1 MAWKK
6 AAQALETGAEL
17 VSRDTSTSARQEL
30 WLDWA
35 ACAGLAPEERLSRL
49 AAWTLA
55 ADRAV
60 ADYGLRLPGV
70 EVEPGDGDAQRLRC
84 LQALAL
90 WQS

>member
-1 MAWKK
+1 
-6 AAQALETGAEL
+6 

-30 WLDWA
+30 WLDWSACSSLA
-35 ACAGLAPEERLSRL
+35 AEDRLSRL

-60 ADYGLRLPGV
+60 ADYGLRLPGL
-70 EVEPGDGDAQRLRC
+70 ELEPGDGDTQRLRC

-90 WQS
+90 WPS